1 MIGIIRHS
9 LKARLQSCCVPANSL
24 CINVLHILRENGF
37 INGFTFN
44 YSIPSTGKGFYNG
57 YPRVFINFKYAD
69 SNSPIIKDL
78 RTYKNTK
85 SNIFSARRKYL
96 VSQYLSDHHFLILNT
111 SNGLKFVSN
120 NEYLARARSSI
131 RRKNQKLLLR
141 INI

>member
-9 LKARLQSCCVPANSL
+9 LKARLQSCCIPANSL

-44 YSIPSTGKGFYNG
+44 YTIASSGKGFYRG
-57 YPRVFINFKYAD
+57 YPRVLINFKYSD
-69 SNSPIIKDL
+69 SNSPIIKGL

-96 VSQYLSDHHFLILNT
+96 VSQYLSDHHYLLLNT
-111 SNGLKFVSN
+111 SAGLKLVSN
-120 NEYLARARSSI
+120 NEYLARSRSGS
-131 RRKNQKLLLR
+131 RRKNQKLLLQ
-141 INI
+141 INL